1 LGRFS
6 EDGITNEVVKN
17 RRKSSYFVPIAK
29 PKKKGKQLVL
39 STEWTEDR
47 IEENRFI
54 NDVRRAVLNRETH
67 ESLGTVCLPDREDKR
82 RRVC

>member
-1 LGRFS
+1 MEPQRHFRFS
-6 EDGITNEVVKN
+6 EEGITNDIVED
-17 RRKSSYFVPIAK
+17 RRSSSYFVPIAK

-54 NDVRRAVLNRETH
+54 NDVRRAV
-67 ESLGTVCLPDREDKR
+67 DKWR
-82 RRVC
+82 M